1 MLSKSNSNIAADSR
15 QKPKCARCR
24 NHGIYPVPLKGHR
37 NLCPYRKCNC
47 KKCGLILERK
57 RLTTKPVRQTEVI
70 CENPRARK
78 KQKREDLNSSEALID
93 PTTVDASPTSGLSG
107 KGKRFKW
114 CVWTAVDG
122 LPLVIK
128 IYNDRF
134 KAG

>member
-1 MLSKSNSNIAADSR
+1 
-15 QKPKCARCR
+15 
-24 NHGIYPVPLKGHR
+24 
-37 NLCPYRKCNC
+37 
-47 KKCGLILERK
+47 LERK

-78 KQKREDLNSSEALID
+78 KQKRDLNSSEALIN

-134 KAG
+134 KAGNSIVVSDKELSL